1 MRKFLIQLEPNSIN
15 DLVAMNALY
24 RPGPMEF
31 IPRYIERKQGREPVT
46 YMTDE
51 LRAELTRKY
60 SAEVAEE
67 ENQKL
72 IQDLSPI
79 MSLTYG
85 IAIYQEQL
93 MFLVQ
98 AMAGFSLG
106 EADMLRRGIGKKK
119 KEVIEQ
125 LKKEFVQRGQT
136 FRGYKSE
143 TKND

>member
-1 MRKFLIQLEPNSIN
+1 
-15 DLVAMNALY
+15 
-24 RPGPMEF
+24 
-31 IPRYIERKQGREPVT
+31 
-46 YMTDE
+46 MTDE

-119 KEVIEQ
+119 K
-125 LKKEFVQRGQT
+125 K
-136 FRGYKSE
+136 
-143 TKND
+143 

>member
-31 IPRYIERKQGREPVT
+31 IPRYIERKHGREEIS
-46 YMTDE
+46 YMSAE
-51 LRAELTRKY
+51 LRAELTKKY
-60 SAEVAEE
+60 GAEVAEE
-67 ENQKL
+67 ENRKL

-85 IAIYQEQL
+85 IAVYQEQL

-106 EADMLRRGIGKKK
+106 EADMLRR
-119 KEVIEQ
+119 
-125 LKKEFVQRGQT
+125 
-136 FRGYKSE
+136 
-143 TKND
+143 